1 MGGVGVMEY
10 ALTKEDWEELQLTID
25 TDNSLVAYTDQQMV
39 ELKEQIRE
47 LDRTATRTA
56 LTELIRRHPVEFTLI
71 LNAERLRGLK
81 SHEDNQLELFV
92 NNLLD
97 N

>member
-1 MGGVGVMEY
+1 MEY
-10 ALTKEDWEELQLTID
+10 ALTKEDWEAMQLSISA
-25 TDNSLVAYTDQQMV
+25 DNELVAFSDEEMAV
-39 ELKEQIRE
+39 LKERIRV
-47 LDRTATRTA
+47 LDRDATKAA

-71 LNAERLRGLK
+71 LNGERIKGLK

-92 NNLLD
+92 QNVLD